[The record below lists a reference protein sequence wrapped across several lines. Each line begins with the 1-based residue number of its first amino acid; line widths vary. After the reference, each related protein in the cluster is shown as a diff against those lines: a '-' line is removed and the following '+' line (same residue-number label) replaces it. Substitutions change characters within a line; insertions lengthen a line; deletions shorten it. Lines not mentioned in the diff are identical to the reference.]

1 MKLYFVVERSESW
14 MQFNLLNFDMLFEPH
29 PHKATRRKKWTLE
42 EVYWTH
48 TEFVFLG
55 WINSNIV
62 TRLFSCFLLIWLSL
76 MIFIIIIIIIEW
88 GFHISQAIQEPPTLT
103 VLRDLQPALLRGHS
117 RLVTAQLLL
126 AASPP
131 CKGFAKASLGPPN
144 HSAET
149 IVYSMTFVQLLF
161 FFFFFWP

>member
-1 MKLYFVVERSESW
+1 
-14 MQFNLLNFDMLFEPH
+14 
-29 PHKATRRKKWTLE
+29 
-42 EVYWTH
+42 
-48 TEFVFLG
+48 
-55 WINSNIV
+55 
-62 TRLFSCFLLIWLSL
+62 

-131 CKGFAKASLGPPN
+131 WKGFAKASLGPPN

-161 FFFFFWP
+161 FFFSFGLRINLFTSVIKCAVSLTSLDLLLQPAVETTIDLLYSIYGLVGSISLKV